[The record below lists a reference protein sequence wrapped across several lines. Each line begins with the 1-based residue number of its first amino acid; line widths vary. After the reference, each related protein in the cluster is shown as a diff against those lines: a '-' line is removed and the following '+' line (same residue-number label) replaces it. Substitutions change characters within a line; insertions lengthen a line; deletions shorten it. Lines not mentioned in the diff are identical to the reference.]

1 VPPIFGR
8 AAITL
13 GIGPRSSCVYEYEV
27 CVLCTLMMIMMSVC
41 VAESAGGML
50 LQGDVDSESDSDVLR
65 QPLLHSTNTTIII
78 GQSLV
83 TLVPHQLWWEAQ
95 REPSALRTTF
105 RGRGRS
111 ISKIHKAVHTVLQE
125 FRKLP
130 FKCFSIL
137 VEMSKNDLI
146 FFVNVYHALVTV
158 TSIMA
163 FAIL

>member
-1 VPPIFGR
+1 M
-8 AAITL
+8 
-13 GIGPRSSCVYEYEV
+13 
-27 CVLCTLMMIMMSVC
+27 MMIMMSVC

-50 LQGDVDSESDSDVLR
+50 LQGDVDSESDSDVQR

-78 GQSLV
+78 GQPLV

-95 REPSALRTTF
+95 REASTLRTTF

-111 ISKIHKAVHTVLQE
+111 ISKIHKAVHIVLQE
-125 FRKLP
+125 FRKLA

-137 VEMSKNDLI
+137 VEMSKNNLTLI
-146 FFVNVYHALVTV
+146 VNVYHALVTV
-158 TSIMA
+158 ISNMA